1 MEEAIEVRKDWVN
14 EKQRAKI
21 EIREKIEVII

>member
-21 EIREKIEVII
+21 EIGEKIEVII

>member
-14 EKQRAKI
+14 EKQRAKF
-21 EIREKIEVII
+21 EIGEKIEVII